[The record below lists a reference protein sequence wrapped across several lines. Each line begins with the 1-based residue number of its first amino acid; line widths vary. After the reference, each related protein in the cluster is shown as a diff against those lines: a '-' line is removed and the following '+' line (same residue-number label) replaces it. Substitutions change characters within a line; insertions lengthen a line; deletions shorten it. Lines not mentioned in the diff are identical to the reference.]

1 MATKGLDHWGDI
13 LVVVVYFCFILGI
26 GIWSLCRPNRG
37 NVNSYF
43 LAGRAMPW
51 FAVGASVFSS
61 NIGSEHFVGL
71 AGAGA
76 SSGIVLVL
84 YEWFVIFEIL
94 ACAWMFLPVYISA
107 GVFTLPEYLH
117 RRHGRGRIR
126 VYLSCL
132 ALVLY
137 ILSKLV
143 VSIFSGSMFIQM
155 ALGWNMYASIIA
167 LLVVTGIFT
176 VLGGLTAVMYTDTFQ
191 TAIMMIGAV
200 VVTGYGFNEVGG
212 YSNLQTKYMN
222 SVPSVR
228 NENTSCGLPKQDAF
242 HLFLDPVDS
251 DYPWPAIVLMST
263 VGAAWYWCCDQM
275 IVQRSLAAKN
285 ISHAK
290 GGSILTGYF
299 KLLPLVLLIF
309 PGMISR
315 VLYPDEVACTDPTV
329 CEAVCDNPVGCSN
342 IAYPKLVLELLP
354 YGLRGLLMVVMFSA
368 VMSSLT
374 SIFNSSS
381 TIFTMDIWRRIRK
394 DATQR
399 ELLVVGRVFVVFMCG
414 VSVLWVPII
423 KSSSGG
429 KLFTYMTAV
438 EGYIAAPL
446 GIVFLFSIFWTKT
459 TEPAVFFGLIIA
471 NIVGGIRLVLEFV
484 YPTPSCGEFDER
496 PQILS
501 KMNYLY
507 FGVMLLFI
515 TASVIVVVSLLTSPR
530 NPDELKGV
538 TWWTRY
544 GQETPG
550 EAIECTNSNVNN
562 DITLGTQ
569 NRLVADTEDKEEK
582 TACQK
587 ILTVLFGKTDVHQ
600 VEEFQVEKR
609 RKFLLQGKNSSTV
622 LNINAILLMVL
633 IAFFTGYFS

>member
-107 GVFTLPEYLH
+107 GVGASVFSSNIGSEH
-117 RRHGRGRIR
+117 FVG
-126 VYLSCL
+126 L
-132 ALVLY
+132 AGAGASSGIVLVLY
-137 ILSKLV
+137 EWF
-143 VSIFSGSMFIQM
+143 VS
-155 ALGWNMYASIIA
+155 
-167 LLVVTGIFT
+167 
-176 VLGGLTAVMYTDTFQ
+176 GLTAVMYTDTFQ

-200 VVTGYGFNEVGG
+200 IVTGYGFNEVGG
-212 YSNLQTKYMN
+212 YSNLQIKYMN

-242 HLFLDPVDS
+242 HLFLDPIDS

-315 VLYPDEVACTDPTV
+315 VLYPDDVACTDPTV

-544 GQETPG
+544 GQETSG

-562 DITLGTQ
+562 DITLGSQ
-569 NRLVADTEDKEEK
+569 NRLEADTEDKEEK
-582 TACQK
+582 TVCQK

-609 RKFLLQGKNSSTV
+609 RKFLLQGKNSSTL
-622 LNINAILLMVL
+622 LNINAILLMVF
-633 IAFFTGYFS
+633 IAFLTGYFS

>member
-1 MATKGLDHWGDI
+1 MSTKGLDHWGDI
-13 LVVVVYFCFILGI
+13 LVVVIYFCLILGI

-37 NVNSYF
+37 NVNQYF
-43 LAGRAMPW
+43 LAGRSMPW
-51 FAVGASVFSS
+51 FAVGASIFSS

-76 SSGIVLVL
+76 SSGIVLVF

-94 ACAWMFLPVYISA
+94 ACAWVFLPVYISA

-126 VYLSCL
+126 VYLSSL

-155 ALGWNMYASIIA
+155 ALASIIA
-167 LLVVTGIFT
+167 LLLITGVFT
-176 VLGGLTAVMYTDTFQ
+176 VLGGLRAVMYTDTFQ
-191 TAIMMIGAV
+191 TAVMMIGAV
-200 VVTGYGFNEVGG
+200 IVTGYGFEEVGG
-212 YSNLQTKYMN
+212 FSNLQAKYMN
-222 SVPSVR
+222 AIPSVR
-228 NENTSCGLPKQDAF
+228 NENTSCGLPKADAF
-242 HLFLDPVDS
+242 HLFLDPVNS
-251 DYPWPAIVLMST
+251 DYPWPAILVMST
-263 VGAAWYWCCDQM
+263 LGASWYWCCDQM

-285 ISHAK
+285 LSHAK
-290 GGSILTGYF
+290 GGSIMTGYI
-299 KLLPLVLLIF
+299 KLLPMFLLVF

-315 VLYPDEVACTDPTV
+315 VLYPDDVACTEPSV
-329 CEAVCDNPVGCSN
+329 CEKVCDNSAGCSN

-381 TIFTMDIWRRIRK
+381 TIFTMDIWRRIRRE
-394 DATQR
+394 ATQR
-399 ELLVVGRVFVVFMCG
+399 ELLLVGRVFVVFMCG

-423 KSSSGG
+423 KSSAGG
-429 KLFTYMTAV
+429 QLFTYMTAV

-446 GIVFLFSIFWTKT
+446 GVVFLLSIFWTKT
-459 TEPAVFFGLIIA
+459 TEPAAFFGLIIA
-471 NIVGGIRLVLEFV
+471 NIIGGIRLVLEFV
-484 YPTPSCGEFDER
+484 YPTPSCGEMDQR
-496 PQILS
+496 PTIL

-515 TASVIVVVSLLTSPR
+515 TACIIVGVSMFTSR
-530 NPDELKGV
+530 RSLDELEGV

-544 GQETPG
+544 SQEKPG
-550 EAIECTNSNVNN
+550 EISLDNQSE
-562 DITLGTQ
+562 
-569 NRLVADTEDKEEK
+569 ADFETKENGPRQGMQKEDGEVEDK
-582 TACQK
+582 TVCQK
-587 ILTVLFGKTDVHQ
+587 ILTFLFGHTDVHQ
-600 VEEFQVEKR
+600 IEEFLVQKR
-609 RKFLLQGKNSSTV
+609 RQFLHQGRKSKIL
-622 LNINAILLMVL
+622 LNVNAIVLMLV
-633 IAFFTGYFS
+633 IAFLTGFFH

>member
-1 MATKGLDHWGDI
+1 
-13 LVVVVYFCFILGI
+13 
-26 GIWSLCRPNRG
+26 
-37 NVNSYF
+37 
-43 LAGRAMPW
+43 
-51 FAVGASVFSS
+51 
-61 NIGSEHFVGL
+61 
-71 AGAGA
+71 
-76 SSGIVLVL
+76 
-84 YEWFVIFEIL
+84 
-94 ACAWMFLPVYISA
+94 
-107 GVFTLPEYLH
+107 
-117 RRHGRGRIR
+117 
-126 VYLSCL
+126 
-132 ALVLY
+132 
-137 ILSKLV
+137 
-143 VSIFSGSMFIQM
+143 
-155 ALGWNMYASIIA
+155 
-167 LLVVTGIFT
+167 
-176 VLGGLTAVMYTDTFQ
+176 
-191 TAIMMIGAV
+191 
-200 VVTGYGFNEVGG
+200 
-212 YSNLQTKYMN
+212 
-222 SVPSVR
+222 
-228 NENTSCGLPKQDAF
+228 
-242 HLFLDPVDS
+242 
-251 DYPWPAIVLMST
+251 
-263 VGAAWYWCCDQM
+263 
-275 IVQRSLAAKN
+275 
-285 ISHAK
+285 
-290 GGSILTGYF
+290 
-299 KLLPLVLLIF
+299 
-309 PGMISR
+309 
-315 VLYPDEVACTDPTV
+315 
-329 CEAVCDNPVGCSN
+329 
-342 IAYPKLVLELLP
+342 
-354 YGLRGLLMVVMFSA
+354 MVVMFSA

-569 NRLVADTEDKEEK
+569 NRLEADTEDKEEK

-609 RKFLLQGKNSSTV
+609 RKFLMQGKNSSTL

-633 IAFFTGYFS
+633 IAFLTGYFS